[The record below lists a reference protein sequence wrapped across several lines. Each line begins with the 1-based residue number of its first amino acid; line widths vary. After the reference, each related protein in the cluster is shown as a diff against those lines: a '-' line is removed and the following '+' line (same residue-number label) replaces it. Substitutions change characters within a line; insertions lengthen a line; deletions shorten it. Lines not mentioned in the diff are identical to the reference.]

1 MPTVRRAGPDIHYTV
16 RGEGRPIV
24 LGHSFLCSGEMW
36 AQQVEPLAAAG
47 YRVINVDARG
57 HGESGRIDA
66 GFTLYDMVED
76 VVAVLDRLEVRR
88 AVWAGLSIG
97 GMVALRAALV
107 VPERVEALILLDT
120 DAGPESA
127 WKRFKYSALG
137 RIATTVGLRPVL
149 PQVERLMFGATTR
162 RQRPDLVAEWRER
175 FGGVHLPSI
184 LRMLRALQDRD
195 DVVPRLPEIAV
206 PALVVVGEEDVSLPP
221 IHSRVL
227 ARGLSGSRLVEVPGA
242 GHLSALERPEA
253 VTAAMLEFLRAV

>member
-1 MPTVRRAGPDIHYTV
+1 MPTVRRAGLDIHYTAW
-16 RGEGRPIV
+16 GEGRPIV

-36 AQQVEPLAAAG
+36 APQVEPLAAAG

-57 HGESGRIDA
+57 HGKSGRIDSD
-66 GFTLYDMVED
+66 FTLYDMVDD
-76 VVAVLDRLEVRR
+76 VLAVLDDLGIER
-88 AVWAGLSIG
+88 AIWAGLSIG

-107 VPERVEALILLDT
+107 VPQRVEALILLDT

-127 WKRFKYSALG
+127 WKRFKYSVLG
-137 RIATTVGLRPVL
+137 TIARTAGLGPVL
-149 PQVERLMFGATTR
+149 PLVMPLMFGSTTR
-162 RQRPDLVAEWRER
+162 RLRPDLVAEWRER
-175 FGGVHLPSI
+175 FSRVHVPSI

-221 IHSRVL
+221 VHSRVL

-253 VTAAMLEFLRAV
+253 VTAAMLEFLRSV